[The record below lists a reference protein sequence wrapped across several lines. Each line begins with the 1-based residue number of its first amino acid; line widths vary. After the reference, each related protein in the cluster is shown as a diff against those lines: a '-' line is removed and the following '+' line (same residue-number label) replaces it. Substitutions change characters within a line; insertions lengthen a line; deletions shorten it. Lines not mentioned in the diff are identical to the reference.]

1 METEMNLHGENES
14 GQLPTVP
21 ASSPAGRPDAAAGAP
36 QSPPE
41 PPRRPPTT
49 APVINRAESEG
60 AAIAAVPSHH
70 LAATTHTVELS
81 QLAEI
86 NERLAA
92 QTGSSRIT
100 AGALGLSSA
109 TPAAAVDGGRE
120 GLPVPAT
127 AVLIRLCGDGPPEY
141 PYIHGHFAL
150 PTAGATADDDPQAAR
165 AAGSVPAGPVVA
177 MHSPTL
183 SAISHA
189 LGLRHRWGT

>member
-1 METEMNLHGENES
+1 MNLHGENES
-14 GQLPTVP
+14 GQLPAVP
-21 ASSPAGRPDAAAGAP
+21 ASSPAGRPDAAARAP
-36 QSPPE
+36 QSPSE
-41 PPRRPPTT
+41 PPRRPSAT
-49 APVINRAESEG
+49 APVINHAGSEG
-60 AAIAAVPSHH
+60 PAIAAVPSHH

-92 QTGSSRIT
+92 QSGSSRIT

-109 TPAAAVDGGRE
+109 TPTAGRE
-120 GLPVPAT
+120 GRPVPPA

-150 PTAGATADDDPQAAR
+150 PNAGDDQQTAR
-165 AAGSVPAGPVVA
+165 AAGSVLAGPVVA
-177 MHSPTL
+177 MHSPAL